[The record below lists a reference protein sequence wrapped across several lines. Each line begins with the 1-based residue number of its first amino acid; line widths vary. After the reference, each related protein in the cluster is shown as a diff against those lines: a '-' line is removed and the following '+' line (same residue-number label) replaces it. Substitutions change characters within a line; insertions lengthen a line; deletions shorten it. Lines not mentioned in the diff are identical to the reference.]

1 MCECCQFEREGG
13 RGREIC
19 PQYRQHWF
27 SKHKQSISNLQNE
40 LSMES
45 CEHGIFH
52 FSCWVAIRREKN
64 HSFARKECSCHPLIN
79 FHYWVS
85 DFQSWICLVNYFYI
99 NVLQEVIN
107 YFENMTQNYET
118 CPALLLKMSVK
129 LTVIFSLNL
138 AQILKHEPFLL
149 KNF

>member
-1 MCECCQFEREGG
+1 MLNQWPQFAEYFWIKKKSTRLDKTYLTILCECCQFEREGG

-19 PQYRQHWF
+19 PQYRQQWF

-45 CEHGIFH
+45 CEHEIFH

-64 HSFARKECSCHPLIN
+64 HSFTRKECSCHPLIN

-85 DFQSWICLVNYFYI
+85 DFQSWICLVKK
-99 NVLQEVIN
+99 Q
-107 YFENMTQNYET
+107 
-118 CPALLLKMSVK
+118 LLLHQRTTRSY
-129 LTVIFSLNL
+129 
-138 AQILKHEPFLL
+138 
-149 KNF
+149 